1 VVRAPRIMGE
11 AYHIILDKLT
21 ARGFVPPR
29 PPVKLPKAK
38 LLFIVFRNLV

>member
-1 VVRAPRIMGE
+1 MGE
-11 AYHIILDKLT
+11 AYHIILEKLI

-38 LLFIVFRNLV
+38 LLLIVMRNLV